1 MFRLGKLSW
10 SISLVLNKVYTRLMD
25 FMPRLESDERIYS
38 HKIRF
43 QAERRE
49 YASQGT
55 YTCAIGEN

>member
-1 MFRLGKLSW
+1 MFVFLLTVS
-10 SISLVLNKVYTRLMD
+10 SFCHTLMD
-25 FMPRLESDERIYS
+25 FMPRLESDKRIYS

-43 QAERRE
+43 QAGRRE

>member
-1 MFRLGKLSW
+1 
-10 SISLVLNKVYTRLMD
+10 MD
-25 FMPRLESDERIYS
+25 FTPRLESDERIYS

-43 QAERRE
+43 QAGRRE